1 MCQEQY
7 LGQIIFDDIGTFS
20 NTTVKQNEP
29 VAVFGQKWPKFE
41 PSNGH
46 LWPRLEIVFPYSQIN

>member
-7 LGQIIFDDIGTFS
+7 LGQIFCDDIATFS

-29 VAVFGQKWPKFE
+29 VAIFGLKRPKFE

-46 LWPRLEIVFPYSQIN
+46 L